1 MDRYNSINYSN
12 SNDGT
17 RSKTMVVHP
26 RRSLT
31 PTESSDPSA
40 PSIPQGVVK
49 PADIA
54 RCTDFQVTAIVED
67 IAGVCVAAGTSCV
80 STSQFTVNYAN
91 AVEPVTYKWDVHG
104 VGATIPSDGQ
114 GGFYDT
120 EKTVI
125 INVSSQVDEHFEL
138 DVTATDA
145 DGHIHKMKQ
154 TFTVRRA

>member
-1 MDRYNSINYSN
+1 MI
-12 SNDGT
+12 
-17 RSKTMVVHP
+17 VHP

-31 PTESSDPSA
+31 PLESSDPSA
-40 PSIPQGVVK
+40 PAIPQGVVK

-54 RCTDFQVTAIVED
+54 RCTDFQVTGISED
-67 IAGVCVAAGTSCV
+67 IAGICFGGGTSCV
-80 STSQFTVNYAN
+80 STSQYTAHTAN
-91 AVEPVTYKWDVHG
+91 AKDPVTYKWDVKG

-120 EKTVI
+120 EETVI
-125 INVSSQVDEHFEL
+125 INVSAQTDVTFEL

-154 TFTVRRA
+154 TFTARRA